1 MSGRTKPRQQRRRL
15 HSPILAAVAG
25 AAKLQRHQVDQLMHP
40 VRAGFTAMRQAVAIE
55 VQWAHVV
62 SAMNI
67 ADAVATRGPVKG
79 THGHILAAQ
88 LALDGYMRRAMTAGD
103 WAPAT
108 ELHLAEIDAIETGI
122 EIYHHQLQ
130 HVSRSEFRAA
140 EDYAAAE
147 VRSAGGVAL
156 TAAAAAPTT
165 NTHPASEQLALA
177 GV

>member
-1 MSGRTKPRQQRRRL
+1 MKGGRVKPRQQRTRL

-25 AAKLQRHQVDQLMHP
+25 AIKLQRHQVDQVLQP
-40 VRAGFTAMRQAVAIE
+40 VHAGFRAMREAVATE
-55 VQWAHVV
+55 LQWAHVV

-88 LALDGYMRRAMTAGD
+88 QALDGYLRRAMTEGEWD
-103 WAPAT
+103 PT
-108 ELHLAEIDAIETGI
+108 TLLHIAEIEAISTGI

-130 HVSRSEFRAA
+130 HISRNEFRRA

-147 VRSAGGVAL
+147 VRSAGGVQL
-156 TAAAAAPTT
+156 TAATT
-165 NTHPASEQLALA
+165 NTHQASEQLALA

>member
-1 MSGRTKPRQQRRRL
+1 MLCGLGTGVLSGLFGVGGGFLVVPFL
-15 HSPILAAVAG
+15 FLLL
-25 AAKLQRHQVDQLMHP
+25 KLD
-40 VRAGFTAMRQAVAIE
+40 MRQAVATE
-55 VQWAHVV
+55 LQWAHVV

-88 LALDGYMRRAMTAGD
+88 HALDGYLRRAMGAGSWD
-103 WAPAT
+103 PT
-108 ELHLAEIDAIETGI
+108 TLVHLAEIDAIDTGI

-130 HVSRSEFRAA
+130 HISRSEFRRA

-165 NTHPASEQLALA
+165 NIHPASEQMALA

>member
-1 MSGRTKPRQQRRRL
+1 MSGRAKPRQQRRRL
-15 HSPILAAVAG
+15 HSPLLAAAAG
-25 AAKLQRHQVDQLMHP
+25 AMLLQRHQVDQLMGP
-40 VRAGFTAMRQAVAIE
+40 VRAGFTAMRQAVATE
-55 VQWAHVV
+55 LQWAHVV

-88 LALDGYMRRAMTAGD
+88 HALDGYLRRAMTAGSWD
-103 WAPAT
+103 PT
-108 ELHLAEIDAIETGI
+108 TLVHLAEIDAIETGI

-130 HVSRSEFRAA
+130 HISRSEFRRA

-165 NTHPASEQLALA
+165 NPHPASAQLTFA

>member
-15 HSPILAAVAG
+15 HNPLLAAVAG
-25 AAKLQRHQVDQLMHP
+25 AMLLQRHQVDQLMRP
-40 VRAGFTAMRQAVAIE
+40 VVDGFRAMREAVATE
-55 VQWAHVV
+55 LQWAHVV

-88 LALDGYMRRAMTAGD
+88 QALNEFLHRAMGSGEWD
-103 WAPAT
+103 AT
-108 ELHLAEIDAIETGI
+108 TLVHLAEIDAIDTGI

-130 HVSRSEFRAA
+130 HISRSEFRRA

-156 TAAAAAPTT
+156 TAAAAATTT